1 MELVEFDD
9 DSPGFSVSQQLDQGI
24 STPDSALQLGK
35 CAYMNKVLIYMY

>member
-24 STPDSALQLGK
+24 QNTPDSALQLGE
-35 CAYMNKVLIYMY
+35 CAHMNRVHIY